1 MCPIAS
7 SSLPLTQPSQSS
19 SHAYSPLHR
28 TTRHPP
34 PAPRRKHCQLCHN
47 GDATTEEEKMIVF
60 KMYIASAATSG
71 NECGDSSGSSGPQQG
86 RVVRSLNHWTGDG
99 WAAVHQHQH
108 QQYLNATPHSSHL
121 RLLGA
126 GVLGHSLGALR
137 HRVLGQLTR
146 QQQTHSSLNLPA
158 CDCRL
163 LVIMRQPARLS
174 GNPLEDVVHEG
185 VHYRHRLRRDA
196 RVRMHL
202 TQHLVDVDGV
212 ALPPPPPPP
221 PLLRLV
227 SLRHLHLRRLLL
239 RSFA

>member
-1 MCPIAS
+1 
-7 SSLPLTQPSQSS
+7 
-19 SHAYSPLHR
+19 
-28 TTRHPP
+28 
-34 PAPRRKHCQLCHN
+34 
-47 GDATTEEEKMIVF
+47 MIVF

-86 RVVRSLNHWTGDG
+86 RVPWCPPTPRAWPTHP
-99 WAAVHQHQH
+99 AAADA
-108 QQYLNATPHSSHL
+108 QQSES
-121 RLLGA
+121 
-126 GVLGHSLGALR
+126 
-137 HRVLGQLTR
+137 
-146 QQQTHSSLNLPA
+146 PA

-221 PLLRLV
+221 PPPPLLRLV

>member
-1 MCPIAS
+1 
-7 SSLPLTQPSQSS
+7 
-19 SHAYSPLHR
+19 
-28 TTRHPP
+28 
-34 PAPRRKHCQLCHN
+34 
-47 GDATTEEEKMIVF
+47 
-60 KMYIASAATSG
+60 MYIASAATSG

-86 RVVRSLNHWTGDG
+86 RGVRSLNHWTGDG
-99 WAAVHQHQH
+99 WAAVHQH

-126 GVLGHSLGALR
+126 DVLGHSLGALR

-174 GNPLEDVVHEG
+174 GNPLEDVIHEG

-212 ALPPPPPPP
+212 ALLLLLLLLLLFFALSVFGTFTFDAFFFAALPDTTLGAITVAQP
-221 PLLRLV
+221 PLPRQ
-227 SLRHLHLRRLLL
+227 
-239 RSFA
+239 

>member
-1 MCPIAS
+1 
-7 SSLPLTQPSQSS
+7 
-19 SHAYSPLHR
+19 
-28 TTRHPP
+28 
-34 PAPRRKHCQLCHN
+34 
-47 GDATTEEEKMIVF
+47 
-60 KMYIASAATSG
+60 MYIASAATSG

-86 RVVRSLNHWTGDG
+86 RG
-99 WAAVHQHQH
+99 HQH
-108 QQYLNATPHSSHL
+108 QQYLNATPHSSYL

-126 GVLGHSLGALR
+126 DVLGHSLGALR

-212 ALPPPPPPP
+212 ALSSSSSSSSSSSPCQSSAPSPSTPSSSQLCLTLP
-221 PLLRLV
+221 
-227 SLRHLHLRRLLL
+227 
-239 RSFA
+239 